1 MNTRKKIGKWVGL
14 SLLTLIVIGLLTYG
28 FIAYN
33 INQRSQKTY
42 AFAKESLPI
51 SHDSATL
58 KAGEHLATI
67 KGCIECHGTNLA
79 GKIMV
84 DDPALG
90 RLVASNLTKGKGGL
104 PADYSTTDWLTALR
118 HGVDRAGRP
127 LLFMPSHET
136 TLLSEADL
144 QALIAYCQQAPS
156 VDNTLPSNDLGPVV
170 NVMAYFDKMP
180 LLSVEKIDHAKPM
193 VARVDTT
200 EGIALG
206 EYLAVS
212 CTGCHQPSL
221 KGGDPLAPGQ
231 PPVPD
236 ITRTGNVGRWT
247 QAQFVNTLRTGKTP
261 TGHQINNDD
270 MPWKMTA
277 QYSDKEL
284 ASLYRYF
291 RSIQ

>member
-1 MNTRKKIGKWVGL
+1 MNALRKIGKWLGL
-14 SLLTLIVIGLLTYG
+14 GLLTLIVLGSLAYG
-28 FIAYN
+28 FVAYN
-33 INQRSQKTY
+33 ISQRSQKTY
-42 AFAKESLPI
+42 SFARETLSI
-51 SHDSATL
+51 SPDSTTL
-58 KAGEHLATI
+58 KKGEHLATI
-67 KGCIECHGTNLA
+67 KGCIECHGANLA
-79 GKIMV
+79 GKMMI

-104 PADYSTTDWLTALR
+104 PADYSTADWLIALR
-118 HGVDRAGRP
+118 HGIDRSGRP
-127 LLFMPSHET
+127 LLFMPSHES
-136 TLLSEADL
+136 TLLAEADL
-144 QALIAYCQQAPS
+144 QALIAYCQQAPA
-156 VDNTLPSNDLGPVV
+156 VDHILPSNDLGPVV
-170 NVMAYFDKMP
+170 NIMAYLDKMP
-180 LLSVEKIDHAKPM
+180 LLSVEKIDHTKPI
-193 VARVDTT
+193 VAHVDTT
-200 EGIALG
+200 EGVAQG
-206 EYLAVS
+206 KYLAVS

-221 KGGDPLAPGQ
+221 KGGEPLVPGQ

-261 TGHQINNDD
+261 KGHQISNDD